1 MRIRAELDEPRSRDA
16 DWSMPIRRPSAPRRV
31 LAAACLAASLAA
43 CASRGGARE
52 STAAAATRG
61 KHDPNLITAE
71 ELTHGQWANAY
82 DAVRSLRPQWLN
94 FKGADTILG
103 EQGEVQV
110 RLDDS
115 PLGGIA
121 SLRQVNSVGI
131 ASMRF
136 IDVITAAGRWGGAYA
151 NGAILISVMKR

>member
-1 MRIRAELDEPRSRDA
+1 
-16 DWSMPIRRPSAPRRV
+16 MPIHRSTTT
-31 LAAACLAASLAA
+31 LARALVAAGLAASLAA
-43 CASRGGARE
+43 CASHAGAPG
-52 STAAAATRG
+52 STAAASTRA
-61 KHDPNLITAE
+61 KRDPNLITAE

-82 DAVRSLRPQWLN
+82 DAVRALRPQWLN

-121 SLRQVNSVGI
+121 ALRQVNSVGI
-131 ASMRF
+131 ESLRF
-136 IDVITAAGRWGGAYA
+136 IDGVTAAGRWGGAYA
-151 NGAILISVMKR
+151 NGAILIAAMKR